1 MDLIIIRMMKAG
13 PTELTPALLS
23 SHRDLQALRSTS
35 TGESA
40 SSGSMDLEYAAALSK
55 EDKLKHE
62 KKWSMASESSSL
74 SDDPVPA
81 YSP

>member
-23 SHRDLQALRSTS
+23 SHRDLQASP

-40 SSGSMDLEYAAALSK
+40 LSWSVDLEYAAALSK

-74 SDDPVPA
+74 SDEPVRA